1 MVESIFIK
9 SSTHLLFFLYSKRRG
24 NMNFDIKEVII
35 RIRKAYQEAHPFDL
49 DINFLQELLNIE
61 NEFSAKNEEE

>member
-1 MVESIFIK
+1 
-9 SSTHLLFFLYSKRRG
+9 
-24 NMNFDIKEVII
+24 MNFDIKEVII

-61 NEFSAKNEEE
+61 NEFLSKNEEE